1 MMKKK
6 QVTKMKPL
14 HRPKNEKPM
23 QMIWND
29 GKQQG
34 SQLMKYPNKLLR
46 ENEATPKK
54 SEYV

>member
-1 MMKKK
+1 MKKK